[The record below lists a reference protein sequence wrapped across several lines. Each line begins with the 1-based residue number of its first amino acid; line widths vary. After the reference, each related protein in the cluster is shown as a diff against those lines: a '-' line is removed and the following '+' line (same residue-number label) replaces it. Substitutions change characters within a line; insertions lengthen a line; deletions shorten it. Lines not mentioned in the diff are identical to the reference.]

1 MLKRIVALLILASG
15 ALWADAGILIPSNS
29 SQPDPK
35 ILSLEEMEIDV
46 RIDNGVAR
54 VSIQQIFASH
64 SSSVLEGNWIFALPE
79 NATISDFAVWDGV
92 TRIPGVILERKRA
105 EELYESIKA
114 QAIDPG
120 LLQQGEYG
128 ADEARRGAVFSAKV
142 HPIPGYGFKRVEV
155 EYHERIAVENLKSHF
170 AIPLR
175 PDAYRSQRAGRLRVN
190 LTLTSGH
197 AIQDFRVV
205 GNTYTAAPARQTAK
219 RVELSFEGAD
229 VVFNEDFA
237 IEWTLAGSGSDS
249 LEVLTYRDSV
259 PRTPSPDTVS
269 PEPAQPAPG
278 FFQASALLSSR
289 QGAANNSPASGLSK
303 QIIVLFDNS
312 LSMQWEKLDRAFR
325 ALETVLHG
333 LRPNDRFNLVL
344 FNNEVSTWRTQPV
357 AASPDNI
364 ANALAFIRGSYIRGG
379 TDFQAALQTGLA
391 QAASGEAGER
401 YLLLISDG
409 GSTRGTINN
418 GRLAEWYSEQAAQL
432 AGTVRPRVF
441 AFAVGDD
448 ANLGLLRLLTKQEG
462 VLEWVRST
470 EPIDFKLDAFQS
482 KIGRDP
488 VSNLSL
494 NVEPASSFDLI
505 YPLDTAVFDGSV
517 ASWVG
522 QYSTPG
528 TEATFAVS
536 GSREGEALQVKA
548 RVTLPETDTEHEHL
562 PRTWARTR
570 VDALLEKLEREGE
583 DRDTIDEII
592 RLAKKYKFVTPYTS
606 FLAAPRSL
614 LRPRVIRPGDPI
626 LRVRTDELINS
637 VTALFPFGLVKK
649 LKYLDSEDIW
659 QTRFLA
665 PKDMPDGKHT
675 VRLVLRDREG
685 RVYRESKT
693 FLIASKPPIVRAKFD
708 KLRFR
713 RGETVELRVSASEST
728 RTLTARMYGVPT
740 VDLRWNADEGYNT
753 GRFVIPESLPAGS
766 YLLKLVAEDFAHNIG
781 YEEVRIDVAP

>member
-1 MLKRIVALLILASG
+1 MKRSVALLVLAVTS
-15 ALWADAGILIPSNS
+15 LWGDAGILIPSNNS
-29 SQPDPK
+29 EPDPK

-79 NATISDFAVWDGV
+79 RATISDFAVWDGV

-114 QAIDPG
+114 QSIDPG

-128 ADEARRGAVFSAKV
+128 ADEARRSAVFSAKV
-142 HPIPGYGFKRVEV
+142 HPIPGHGFKRVEV
-155 EYHERIAVENLKSHF
+155 EYHERIAVENLKSRF

-175 PDAYRSQRAGRLRVN
+175 PDAYRAQQAGRLRVK
-190 LTLTSGH
+190 LSLASEH
-197 AIQDFRVV
+197 AIQDFSVV
-205 GNTYTAAPARQTAK
+205 GNTYTAAMGPRTANSAA
-219 RVELSFEGAD
+219 LTFEGSD

-237 IEWTLAGSGSDS
+237 VEWVLDDAGSDS
-249 LEVLTYRDSV
+249 LEVLTYRD
-259 PRTPSPDTVS
+259 PATHTPSPDIIS
-269 PEPAQPAPG
+269 PEPPTPAPG
-278 FFQASALLSSR
+278 FFQASALLS
-289 QGAANNSPASGLSK
+289 AAPSTATDAPVSNLSK

-312 LSMQWEKLDRAFR
+312 LSMQWEKLDRAYR

-333 LRPNDRFNLVL
+333 LRPGDRFNVVL
-344 FNNEVSTWRTQPV
+344 FNNEISTWRPQPAPAGAENV
-357 AASPDNI
+357 ES
-364 ANALAFIRGSYIRGG
+364 ALGFIRGSYIRGG
-379 TDFQAALQTGLA
+379 TDFQGALETGLT
-391 QAASGEAGER
+391 QAANGEAVER
-401 YLLLISDG
+401 YLLLITDG

-418 GRLAEWYSEQAAQL
+418 GRLAEWYREQAAKL
-432 AGTVRPRVF
+432 GDSVRPRVF

-448 ANLGLLRLLTKQEG
+448 ANLGLLRLLTKGEG

-470 EPIDFKLDAFQS
+470 EPVDFKLDAFQS

-488 VSNLSL
+488 VGNLSL
-494 NVEPASSFDLI
+494 NVEPASSFDMI
-505 YPLDTAVFDGSV
+505 YPLQTAVFDGSL

-528 TEATFAVS
+528 GEAVMSLA
-536 GSREGEALQVKA
+536 GSRDGRALQMEA
-548 RVTLPETDTEHEHL
+548 RVTLPETAIEHTHL
-562 PRTWARTR
+562 PRTWARAR
-570 VDALLEKLEREGE
+570 VDALLEKIERDGE

-626 LRVRTDELINS
+626 LRVRTDQSINS

-649 LKYLDSEDIW
+649 LKYLGSEDIW

-665 PKDMPDGKHT
+665 PIDMPDGKHT
-675 VRLVLRDREG
+675 VRLILRDREG
-685 RVYRESKT
+685 RVYRESKS
-693 FLIASKPPIVRAKFD
+693 FLIASKPPVVRAKFD
-708 KLRFR
+708 KTRFR
-713 RGETVELRVSASEST
+713 RGETVELRVSASQST
-728 RTLTARMYGVPT
+728 RTLTARMYGVPA
-740 VDLRWNADEGYNT
+740 VDLRWNAKAGYNT
-753 GRFVIPESLPAGS
+753 GRFVIPENLPAGT
-766 YLLKLVAEDFAHNIG
+766 YPLKLVAEDFAHNIG
-781 YEEVRIDVAP
+781 YEEVRIDVLP